1 MHCPRDA
8 KPVAGL
14 LRNLIRRAEAGLY
27 LLLPPR
33 AAISAWQ
40 PIVVEPFTAD
50 APTRYDLANGGCRG
64 KQGETPIGVLKAGCD
79 LGEGPLWDPDRMELL
94 WLDISRQRLH
104 TLRPASAAMRCHR
117 LPARPGAAVRCT
129 DGRLLLAT
137 HEGIGHYDPG
147 TCRFDLLPDTAP
159 DWPRSRFND
168 GKCDRAG
175 RFWTGTMRLSGDPG
189 REKLYRFEAGRG
201 LVCVDAGFTV
211 CNGLGW
217 SPDDRTFY
225 LADTSASR
233 IYAYDFDLLSG
244 AIANR
249 RIFAEVPAAEGRP
262 DGLSVDAQGGVWVA
276 SSGGWRLTR
285 YDQDGRVERAV
296 RLPVPRP
303 TSCAFGGPGLE
314 TLFVTSSRL
323 GLSRRELAEAP
334 LSGSLFLLDAGVV
347 GLPEPCFAN
356 SGA

>member
-1 MHCPRDA
+1 M
-8 KPVAGL
+8 AGL
-14 LRNLIRRAEAGLY
+14 LRALVRRAEAGLY
-27 LLLPPR
+27 LFLPPR
-33 AAISAWQ
+33 AAVSAWH
-40 PIVVEPFTAD
+40 PAVVEPFTAD
-50 APTRYDLANGGCRG
+50 APTRYDPANGGFRG
-64 KQGETPIGVLKAGCD
+64 ERSETSIGVLNAGCV
-79 LGEGPLWDPDRMELL
+79 LAEGPLWDPERKALL

-104 TLRPASAAMRCHR
+104 EFRSASGEMRCHR
-117 LPARPGAAVRCT
+117 LQALPGAAVRCN

-137 HEGIGHYDPG
+137 HQGIGHYDPA
-147 TCRFDLLPDTAP
+147 TCCFDLLPDTAP

-175 RFWTGTMRLSGDPG
+175 RFWTGTMRLAGEPG
-189 REKLYRFEAGRG
+189 REKLFRFETGSG
-201 LVCVDAGFTV
+201 LECVDEGFTV

-225 LADTSASR
+225 LTDTAAGR

-249 RIFAEVPAAEGRP
+249 RVFAEVPAAAGRP
-262 DGLSVDAQGGVWVA
+262 DGLSVDADGGVWVA

-285 YDQDGRVERAV
+285 YDHDGRVERAV

-303 TSCAFGGPGLE
+303 TSCTFGGPGLA

-323 GLSRRELAEAP
+323 GLSRHELAEAP
-334 LSGSLFLLDAGVV
+334 LSGSLFMLDAGVV
-347 GLPEPCFAN
+347 GLPEPGFAN
-356 SGA
+356 GGS

>member
-1 MHCPRDA
+1 M
-8 KPVAGL
+8 
-14 LRNLIRRAEAGLY
+14 RAEAGLY
-27 LLLPPR
+27 WLLPPR
-33 AAISAWQ
+33 AAVSAWQ
-40 PIVVEPFTAD
+40 PAIVEPFTAD
-50 APTRYDLANGGCRG
+50 PPTEYDPVSGEYRGG
-64 KQGETPIGVLKAGCD
+64 QGEVHIGVLKAGCV
-79 LGEGPLWDPDRMELL
+79 LGEGPLWDPDRKALL

-104 TLRPASAAMRCHR
+104 TFRPASAAMRCHR
-117 LPARPGAAVRCT
+117 LPARPGAAVRCS

-137 HEGIGHYDPG
+137 HQGIGQYDPE
-147 TCRFDLLPDTAP
+147 TCSFDLLQDTAP

-201 LVCVDAGFTV
+201 LACVDEGFTV

-225 LADTSASR
+225 LTDTAAGR

-249 RIFAEVPAAEGRP
+249 RVFAEVPVAAGRP
-262 DGLSVDAQGGVWVA
+262 DGLSVDADGGVWVA

-285 YDQDGRVERAV
+285 YDHDGRVERAV

-303 TSCAFGGPGLE
+303 TSCAFGGPGLA

-323 GLSRRELAEAP
+323 GLSRHDLAEAP
-334 LSGSLFLLDAGVV
+334 LSGGLFVLDAGVV

-356 SGA
+356 GGS